1 MGMATHSSILAPRI
15 PWTEEPGKLQSM
27 ESQRLGH
34 DWSDLSQASELISWN
49 VFYFPQNFFCFPLH
63 LSLPL
68 LFQNTKVFYNISDQW
83 LHRILHILSVGPP
96 IFAESPSFPP
106 LTLVFSLLP
115 SRFPWST
122 SSHSTHTHSS
132 PYLLAKTVFWK
143 FISCVLITN
152 SDGLCNHLLF
162 FPYPAAF
169 SSSLFLKAN
178 ESIFSFCWS
187 LLSAPHFPSLTCKP

>member
-1 MGMATHSSILAPRI
+1 MFFIFLKISSVFLSTCLSPFCFRTQKFSITFQISDCTVFSIFCQLV
-15 PWTEEPGKLQSM
+15 LQS
-27 ESQRLGH
+27 L
-34 DWSDLSQASELISWN
+34 
-49 VFYFPQNFFCFPLH
+49 QNLH
-63 LSLPL
+63 L
-68 LFQNTKVFYNISDQW
+68 
-83 LHRILHILSVGPP
+83 
-96 IFAESPSFPP
+96 FPP

>member
-83 LHRILHILSVGPP
+83 LHHIVHILSVGPP
-96 IFAESPSFPP
+96 IFAESPSSPP
-106 LTLVFSLLP
+106 PPFHLFSPFCPLDFLDLLPATPHILTLLPTSWLKLCSENSYHVFLSLTLMV
-115 SRFPWST
+115 SVITYF
-122 SSHSTHTHSS
+122 SS
-132 PYLLAKTVFWK
+132 PTLQP
-143 FISCVLITN
+143 
-152 SDGLCNHLLF
+152 
-162 FPYPAAF
+162 FPYPCFWKLMKA
-169 SSSLFLKAN
+169 SSPSVGAYYQLPT
-178 ESIFSFCWS
+178 
-187 LLSAPHFPSLTCKP
+187 LLH